1 MDYPR
6 SDATIILQTP
16 AKLNL
21 FLELLAKRP
30 DGFHEI
36 ETLMTAINIYDRLYV
51 TSLSEGQT
59 QLTCRWASGMEA
71 LATSRNGNETAATL
85 DVLPIG
91 SDNIVWKAVELLRQ
105 RAGTAAGIA
114 IHLIKRIPAAAG
126 LGGASSDAAA
136 ALVAAN
142 RLWQLGWS
150 REQLSEVAA
159 DIGSD
164 VPFFLATRTNGS
176 GMAVCRGRGEQIEP
190 LVGMPQLHFV
200 LTRPPVGLSTPKVYQ
215 RCQIPAQPNSVTP
228 LVKKLRCGDHSAGG
242 LLVNRLQPAAEE
254 LSPWIS
260 RVSALFAKTECI
272 GHQMSGSGSSYF
284 GICRSARQARCLA
297 SRIRAAGYD
306 LTFQVST
313 APHSHRLETTR
324 IETAPL

>member
-1 MDYPR
+1 MDHPP
-6 SDATIILQTP
+6 SGAAFVVETP

-30 DGFHEI
+30 DGFHEL

-51 TSLSEGQT
+51 TGLAEGQI

-71 LATSRNGNETAATL
+71 LAASRNGIDAAANL

-91 SDNIVWKAVELLRQ
+91 SDNIVWKAVQQLRH
-105 RAGTAAGIA
+105 RAGVAAGIA
-114 IHLIKRIPAAAG
+114 IHLVKRIPSAAG

-142 RLWQLGWS
+142 RLWRLGWT
-150 REQLSEVAA
+150 REGLADIAA

-164 VPFFLATRTNGS
+164 VPFFLARRTPGS
-176 GMAVCRGRGEQIEP
+176 GMAICRGRGEQIEP
-190 LVGMPQLHFV
+190 LIGMPDMHFV
-200 LTRPPVGLSTPKVYQ
+200 LTRPPVGLSTPMVYQ
-215 RCQIPAQPNSVTP
+215 HCQVPAEPASVEP
-228 LVKKLRCGDHSAGG
+228 LVDVLRRGDG
-242 LLVNRLQPAAEE
+242 LVGRWLVNRLQPPAEE
-254 LSPWIS
+254 LSPWI
-260 RVSALFAKTECI
+260 RRLSALFARMDCL

-297 SRIRAAGYD
+297 SRLRAAGFG
-306 LTFQVST
+306 LTFQATT
-313 APHSHRLETTR
+313 APHSHR
-324 IETAPL
+324 IETALL

>member
-1 MDYPR
+1 MDSPI
-6 SDATIILQTP
+6 SDAAIIIETP

-71 LATSRNGNETAATL
+71 LSASRIRNDTATTL
-85 DVLPIG
+85 DALPMG
-91 SDNIVWKAVELLRQ
+91 SDNIVWKAVERLRQ
-105 RAGTAAGIA
+105 RAGIAAGIA
-114 IHLIKRIPAAAG
+114 IHLVKRIPAAAG

-136 ALVAAN
+136 VLVAAN
-142 RLWQLGWS
+142 RLWRLGWS

-164 VPFFLATRTNGS
+164 VPFFLARREAGV
-176 GMAVCRGRGEQIEP
+176 GMAVCRGRGERIEP
-190 LVGMPQLHFV
+190 LTGMPQLHFV
-200 LTRPPVGLSTPKVYQ
+200 VVRPPAGLSTPKVYQ
-215 RCQIPAQPNSVTP
+215 RCKVPSKPASVEP
-228 LVKKLRCGDHSAGG
+228 LITSLRRGDYLSGQ
-242 LLVNRLQPAAEE
+242 LLVNRLQPPAEE

-260 RVSALFAKTECI
+260 RLSALFAKTDCL

-284 GICRSARQARCLA
+284 GICRNARQARCLA
-297 SRIRAAGYD
+297 SRIRAAGLG
-306 LTFQVST
+306 LTFQATT
-313 APHSHRLETTR
+313 APHSHRLET
-324 IETAPL
+324 APL

>member
-1 MDYPR
+1 MNYFD
-6 SDATIILQTP
+6 SDAAIVIQTP

-36 ETLMTAINIYDRLYV
+36 ETLMSAINIYDRLYV

-71 LATSRNGNETAATL
+71 LSTSRNGSKTSATL
-85 DVLPIG
+85 DELPMG
-91 SDNIVWKAVELLRQ
+91 SDNIVWKAVEQLRL
-105 RAGTAAGIA
+105 RAGIAAGIA
-114 IHLIKRIPAAAG
+114 IHLVKRIPAAAG

-142 RLWQLGWS
+142 RLWGLGWT
-150 REQLSEVAA
+150 RNRLAEVAA
-159 DIGSD
+159 EIGSD
-164 VPFFLATRTNGS
+164 IPFFLAPRTNGA

-190 LVGMPQLHFV
+190 LAGMPQLHFV
-200 LTRPPVGLSTPKVYQ
+200 LTRPPVGLSTPGVYQ
-215 RCQIPAQPNSVTP
+215 RCKVPAQPKSAAP
-228 LVKKLRCGDHSAGG
+228 LIEKLRSGDHLAGQ
-242 LLVNRLQPAAEE
+242 LLVNRLQPPAEE
-254 LSPWIS
+254 LSPWIRRMS
-260 RVSALFAKTECI
+260 ELFAKTDCV

-284 GICRSARQARCLA
+284 GICRSARHARCLA
-297 SRIRAAGYD
+297 TRIRAAGYE
-306 LTFQVST
+306 LTFQVSS
-313 APHSHRLETTR
+313 APHLHRIETKR

>member
-1 MDYPR
+1 MDYL
-6 SDATIILQTP
+6 SSHAAIVVETP

-59 QLTCRWASGMEA
+59 QLTCRWASKMEA
-71 LATSRNGNETAATL
+71 LTASRNGMTAASDL
-85 DVLPIG
+85 DTLPIG
-91 SDNIVWKAVELLRQ
+91 SDNIVWRAVQRLRQ
-105 RAGTAAGIA
+105 RAGVAAGIA
-114 IHLIKRIPAAAG
+114 IHLVKRIPAAAG

-136 ALVAAN
+136 VLVAAN
-142 RLWQLGWS
+142 RLWRLGCT
-150 REQLSEVAA
+150 REQLAEIAA

-164 VPFFLATRTNGS
+164 VPFFLTRRASGS
-176 GMAVCRGRGEQIEP
+176 GMAICRGRGERIEP
-190 LVGMPQLHFV
+190 LVGMPQMHFV
-200 LTRPPVGLSTPKVYQ
+200 ITRPPVGLSTPNVYQ
-215 RCQIPAQPNSVTP
+215 RCKVPSKPAAVEP
-228 LVKKLRCGDHSAGG
+228 LVAQLRRGDDRAGQ
-242 LLVNRLQPAAEE
+242 LLVNRLQPPAEE

-260 RVSALFAKTECI
+260 RLSALFSRLDCV

-297 SRIRAAGYD
+297 SRIRAAGLG
-306 LTFQVST
+306 LTFQATT
-313 APHSHRLETTR
+313 APHSHRF
-324 IETAPL
+324 ETAPL